1 MARRSI
7 LALVSVLFLLA
18 PVAPVAAQD
27 AAQAAPP
34 DSARNVLLT
43 IKLGS
48 IVGDDRQTVK
58 EYQLV
63 LAENTRGSRLLSGA
77 RVPLQTEV
85 GDDDAD
91 VVTSYTYQNIGFT
104 VTAEVRPAPNGRIA
118 LSALLE
124 DSRIRDDADPTA
136 GPPVVETRQLSVE
149 VVLEDGK
156 LLEITRVEG
165 VDDDPGYV
173 EVRADV
179 LD

>member
-7 LALVSVLFLLA
+7 LALVSAFLVLV
-18 PVAPVAAQD
+18 PVAPLAAQD
-27 AAQAAPP
+27 DAAAARPGTG
-34 DSARNVLLT
+34 RNILLT
-43 IKLGS
+43 IQLGT
-48 IVGDDRQTVK
+48 IVGSDRQTVK

-85 GDDDAD
+85 GDDDDAIA
-91 VVTSYTYQNIGFT
+91 SYTYQNIGFT
-104 VTAEVRPAPNGRIA
+104 VTAEIRPATDGKIA

-124 DSRIRDDADPTA
+124 DSRIREETEATG

-156 LLEITRVEG
+156 PMEITRVEG
-165 VDDDPGYV
+165 VDDEPGFV
-173 EVRADV
+173 IVRADV